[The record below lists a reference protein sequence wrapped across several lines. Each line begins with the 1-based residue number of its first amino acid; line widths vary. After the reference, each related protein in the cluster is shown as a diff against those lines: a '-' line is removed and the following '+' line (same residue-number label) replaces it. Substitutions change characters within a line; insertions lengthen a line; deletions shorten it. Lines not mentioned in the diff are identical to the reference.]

1 MAGNQRVGDRRG
13 KRRRQAGHHHV
24 HGRLLQRNAN
34 RRRLMLRP
42 TPRPDRRPARPR
54 TRALGTSESISTETD
69 LGFNKRTGRFPERE
83 PTRSTTTI

>member
-1 MAGNQRVGDRRG
+1 
-13 KRRRQAGHHHV
+13 
-24 HGRLLQRNAN
+24 
-34 RRRLMLRP
+34 MLRP